1 MAAAGGGGREGEWQ
15 RPGHQLAPLPSDLYL
30 LPSPLPPEGRAPCP
44 ASLKPRVLVPVLWAS
59 TWTLI
64 VTHNS
69 SHSLQSGLPPCLP
82 PHPCTRLPHSPFS
95 SRHLSNPSLLVAPWP
110 SFLTKTLVYTPAEAA
125 WPDGPPGRGTCCVQ
139 QHPLPS
145 RKGSLSNTPTC
156 SAGPSKHTLD
166 LDSLKPRQDSAYPKP
181 PESVAKAGQSSAH

>member
-30 LPSPLPPEGRAPCP
+30 LPSSLPPEGRAPCP

-125 WPDGPPGRGTCCVQ
+125 WPDGPPGGERAVCSSTLSPPGKDPSATPPPAQRG
-139 QHPLPS
+139 PPS
-145 RKGSLSNTPTC
+145 
-156 SAGPSKHTLD
+156 TL
-166 LDSLKPRQDSAYPKP
+166 LIWT
-181 PESVAKAGQSSAH
+181 H